1 MSTGR
6 ILWDYL
12 KKNRFVIGGLLTFL
26 AIFCTVFVL
35 YGKPLEAVVYGLLLC
50 LVLTVVLLAV
60 GFVGYYKKI
69 WQLSQLQKML
79 PELPREFPKSASV
92 GEELY
97 QKMMME
103 LGQECQRQ
111 ANEYAKHREELLDYY
126 TLWVHQIKTPIA
138 AMRLLMQSEGQS
150 HVLLE
155 MELFKIEQYVEMVLG
170 YLRCESMSSDL
181 SFREYKLDGLV
192 RQAVRK
198 YKKLFILQRITLEYE
213 PLNVSV
219 LTDEKWLVFV
229 LEQLLSNALKYT
241 PRGKITI
248 CMTESEA
255 KTLVIRDTG
264 IGIAPED
271 ISRVFERGFT
281 GRNGRRDKRS
291 TGIGLYL
298 VKKILDKLS
307 HGIRIESC
315 PGEGTAVYLKLERAD
330 LTQM

>member
-1 MSTGR
+1 
-6 ILWDYL
+6 
-12 KKNRFVIGGLLTFL
+12 
-26 AIFCTVFVL
+26 
-35 YGKPLEAVVYGLLLC
+35 
-50 LVLTVVLLAV
+50 
-60 GFVGYYKKI
+60 
-69 WQLSQLQKML
+69 
-79 PELPREFPKSASV
+79 
-92 GEELY
+92 
-97 QKMMME
+97 
-103 LGQECQRQ
+103 
-111 ANEYAKHREELLDYY
+111 
-126 TLWVHQIKTPIA
+126 
-138 AMRLLMQSEGQS
+138 
-150 HVLLE
+150 
-155 MELFKIEQYVEMVLG
+155 MVLG

-181 SFREYKLDGLV
+181 SFRQYKLDGLV

-248 CMTESEA
+248 CMAESEA

-307 HGIRIESC
+307 HEIRIESC